1 MVIIQIGTKASY
13 VLLVPSVD
21 VANNVG
27 RQQRRL
33 LALDLQ
39 AEQPQPRMTGHGIE
53 GLISPDSDASS
64 GGHRFMYGRNLGIG
78 INANEE
84 DQSDKRSSTSS
95 TGWMMKNPL
104 RQPLVLA
111 QAVQTQT
118 QAQPGLKIDT
128 GKEDNT

>member
-1 MVIIQIGTKASY
+1 
-13 VLLVPSVD
+13 
-21 VANNVG
+21 
-27 RQQRRL
+27 

-39 AEQPQPRMTGHGIE
+39 AEQSQHQPRVPGHGIE

-64 GGHRFMYGRNLGIG
+64 GGHRFMYGHSLGMG

-95 TGWMMKNPL
+95 AGWMMKNPL

-111 QAVQTQT
+111 QPIQTQS
-118 QAQPGLKIDT
+118 QAQPELKIDT
-128 GKEDNT
+128 RKEDNT